1 MSLLSESQI
10 NDNLKKLNDWEFK
23 NNAVSRSFNFS
34 SFMRGI
40 DFVNSTASLAE
51 EENHHP
57 DITIGWCI
65 VKIKFTS
72 HDLGGVTEG
81 CINMAKLVTKLFEEK
96 VTK

>member
-1 MSLLSESQI
+1 MSLLNESQI
-10 NDNLKKLNDWEFK
+10 NDNLKKLNDWELK
-23 NNAVSRSFNFS
+23 NNAVSTSFSFS
-34 SFMRGI
+34 SYMRGI

-57 DITIGWCI
+57 DITIGWCN

-96 VTK
+96 VAK